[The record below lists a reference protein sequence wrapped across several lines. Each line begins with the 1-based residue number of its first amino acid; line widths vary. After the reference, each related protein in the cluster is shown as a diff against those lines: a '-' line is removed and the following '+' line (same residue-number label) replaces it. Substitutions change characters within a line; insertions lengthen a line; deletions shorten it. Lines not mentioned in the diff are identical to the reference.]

1 MKLYFR
7 KKGREVSTLIFRD
20 ELSLQ
25 NIFSFVTIYS
35 IHNKKKE
42 TKNKNATTHK
52 KKRKKK
58 ETKSLNFPKRY
69 ETKLPGLEGNFFF
82 WHTENFF
89 KIFTQ
94 VTQFPNS
101 PIPVNQFA
109 SLMPISKWVFT

>member
-52 KKRKKK
+52 KKKEKKK
-58 ETKSLNFPKRY
+58 KQNL
-69 ETKLPGLEGNFFF
+69 
-82 WHTENFF
+82 
-89 KIFTQ
+89 
-94 VTQFPNS
+94 
-101 PIPVNQFA
+101 
-109 SLMPISKWVFT
+109 